1 MVAISDETRK
11 ARQVFRSVAYVNPEL
26 LREVADAG
34 A

>member
-1 MVAISDETRK
+1 MVAIPDETRK

-26 LREVADAG
+26 LREAADAG